1 VRLRHLWLT
10 DFRSYHQIEVDF
22 PAGLTAI
29 VGSNG
34 EGKTNLLEGVAYL
47 ATLGSFRGAPV
58 EALVRQGCAAAT
70 VRAEVDRD
78 GRELLIEAELA
89 ARGRNRIQVN
99 RQRLTRS
106 RDLLGA
112 LRVSVFSP
120 DDLALV
126 KGGPTERR
134 HYLDD
139 AAVAAQPKLD
149 AVRTEVG
156 RILRQRNAL
165 LTQAG
170 GRLTDEVALTLDVWT
185 AKLVTAGEELTQ
197 ARLDLLGRLE
207 PQLTAAY
214 QHLAGRPAQVTAGYR
229 SAWLEQ
235 GLARALEAARD
246 DEIRRRV
253 SLVGPHRDD
262 LELSI
267 DGMAARTHASQGEQR
282 TLALALR
289 LAAHQV
295 VTAAAGTPPLLL
307 LDDVFSELDP
317 DRSRALIDSLGQAQT
332 LLTTAG
338 PLPVGAEPDRVLRI
352 VGGQLVAG

>member
-1 VRLRHLWLT
+1 MRLRHLWLT
-10 DFRSYHQIEVDF
+10 DFRSYHQIEVEF

-29 VGSNG
+29 VGANG

-58 EALVRQGCAAAT
+58 EALVRQGQPAAT
-70 VRAEVDRD
+70 VRAQVDRE

-89 ARGRNRIQVN
+89 AKGRNRIQVN

-126 KGGPTERR
+126 KGGPAERR
-134 HYLDD
+134 RYLDD
-139 AAVAAQPKLD
+139 AAVAAAPRLD
-149 AVRTEVG
+149 AVRTEVS

-165 LTQAG
+165 LAQAG
-170 GRLTDEVALTLDVWT
+170 GRLSDEVALTLDVWST
-185 AKLVTAGEELTQ
+185 KLVTAGEELTQ
-197 ARLDLLGRLE
+197 ARLQLLDQLRPELE
-207 PQLTAAY
+207 SAY
-214 QHLAGRPAQVTAGYR
+214 QRLAGRSAQITATYR
-229 SAWLEQ
+229 SAWLDQ
-235 GLARALEAARD
+235 GLASALAAART

-253 SLVGPHRDD
+253 TLVGPHRDD
-262 LELSI
+262 VELTL

-317 DRSRALIDSLGQAQT
+317 DRSRALVDSLGSAQT

-338 PLPVGAEPDRVLRI
+338 PLPPGAVPERVLRI
-352 VGGQLVAG
+352 ADGVVHPG

>member
-1 VRLRHLWLT
+1 MRLRHLWLT

-29 VGSNG
+29 VGANG

-58 EALVRQGCAAAT
+58 EALVRHGCPAAT
-70 VRAEVDRD
+70 VRAQVDRA

-89 ARGRNRIQVN
+89 AKGRNRIQVN

-126 KGGPTERR
+126 KGGPAERR
-134 HYLDD
+134 RFLDD
-139 AAVAAQPKLD
+139 AVVAAQPRLD
-149 AVRTEVG
+149 AVRTEVS

-165 LTQAG
+165 LQQAG
-170 GRLTDEVALTLDVWT
+170 GRLSDEVALTLDVWT
-185 AKLVTAGEELTQ
+185 SKLVAAGEELTQ
-197 ARLDLLGRLE
+197 ARMALLDRLQPE
-207 PQLTAAY
+207 LVAAY
-214 QHLAGRPAQVTAGYR
+214 QRLAGRPAEITVTYR
-229 SAWLEQ
+229 SAWLDQ
-235 GLARALEAARD
+235 GLAAALEAVRG
-246 DEIRRRV
+246 DELRRRV

-262 LELSI
+262 VELVL
-267 DGMAARTHASQGEQR
+267 DGLPSRTHASQGEQR
-282 TLALALR
+282 TLALAMR

-317 DRSRALIDSLGQAQT
+317 DRSRALVDSLGSAQT

-338 PLPVGAEPDRVLRI
+338 PLPPGAVPERVLRI
-352 VGGQLVAG
+352 AGGAVLPG

>member
-1 VRLRHLWLT
+1 MRLRHLWLT

-29 VGSNG
+29 VGANG

-58 EALVRQGCAAAT
+58 EALVRQGCPAAT
-70 VRAEVDRD
+70 VRAQIDRE

-89 ARGRNRIQVN
+89 AKGRNRIQVN
-99 RQRLTRS
+99 RQRLTRA

-112 LRVSVFSP
+112 LRVSVFAP

-126 KGGPTERR
+126 KAGPAERR
-134 HYLDD
+134 RYLDD
-139 AAVAAQPKLD
+139 TVVAAQPRYD
-149 AVRTEVG
+149 AVRTEVS

-165 LTQAG
+165 LQQAG
-170 GRLTDEVALTLDVWT
+170 GRLSDEVALTLDVWT
-185 AKLVTAGEELTQ
+185 AKLVEAGEELTR
-197 ARLDLLGRLE
+197 ARLALLDQLQPELVEAYGR
-207 PQLTAAY
+207 
-214 QHLAGRPAQVTAGYR
+214 LAGRAAQITAEYR
-229 SAWLEQ
+229 SSWLGPDRIGDPTMDL
-235 GLARALEAARD
+235 GLARALEASRD
-246 DEIRRRV
+246 DV
-253 SLVGPHRDD
+253 
-262 LELSI
+262 ELTL
-267 DGMAARTHASQGEQR
+267 DGLPARTHASQGEQR

-295 VTAAAGTPPLLL
+295 VTAAAGTAPLLL

-317 DRSRALIDSLGQAQT
+317 DRSRALVESLGAAQT

-338 PLPVGAEPDRVLRI
+338 PLPPGAVPERVLRI
-352 VGGQLVAG
+352 ADGTIHPG

>member
-10 DFRSYHQIEVDF
+10 DFRSYHQIEVEF

-29 VGSNG
+29 VGANG

-58 EALVRQGCAAAT
+58 EALVRQGQPAAT
-70 VRAEVDRD
+70 VRAQVDRE

-89 ARGRNRIQVN
+89 AKGRNRIQVN

-126 KGGPTERR
+126 KGGPSERR
-134 HYLDD
+134 RYLDD
-139 AAVAAQPKLD
+139 AAVAAAPRLD
-149 AVRTEVG
+149 AVRTEVA

-165 LTQAG
+165 LAQAG
-170 GRLTDEVALTLDVWT
+170 GRLSDEVALTLEVWST
-185 AKLVTAGEELTQ
+185 KLVTAGEELTQ
-197 ARLDLLGRLE
+197 ARLRLLDELRPELE
-207 PQLTAAY
+207 SAY
-214 QHLAGRPAQVTAGYR
+214 QRLAGRSARITATYR
-229 SAWLEQ
+229 STWLDQ
-235 GLARALEAARD
+235 GLASALAAART

-253 SLVGPHRDD
+253 TLVGPHRDD
-262 LELSI
+262 VELTL
-267 DGMAARTHASQGEQR
+267 DGLPARTHASQGEQR

-317 DRSRALIDSLGQAQT
+317 DRSRALVDSLGSAQT

-338 PLPVGAEPDRVLRI
+338 PLPPGAVPERVLRI
-352 VGGQLVAG
+352 ADGVVHPG